1 MNPRPSE
8 INPTTAEIQMKKSSD
23 SLNTQKNNAQT
34 VTEFLKKQKILHL
47 ATLDKMN
54 NPHIVPVWYMFN
66 SKLYIGTNSKTK
78 KAKNI
83 RNNSKVSFCVDV
95 GINSPDIFGV
105 MGQGN
110 AKLIREKNEVSK
122 IEKRILLRYFKTLN
136 NKSAQELLEE
146 TDCIIEIRPKKYSV
160 WEY

>member
-1 MNPRPSE
+1 MSKR
-8 INPTTAEIQMKKSSD
+8 D
-23 SLNTQKNNAQT
+23 
-34 VTEFLKKQKILHL
+34 EFLKKQKILRL
-47 ATLDKMN
+47 ATLDNKG
-54 NPHIVPVWYMFN
+54 NPHIIPVWYLFN
-66 SKLYIGTNSKTK
+66 SKKLYIGTNSKTE

-83 RNNSKVSFCVDV
+83 KNNSKVSFCVDI

-122 IEKRILLRYFKTLN
+122 IAKRILLRYFKTLN
-136 NKSAQELLEE
+136 NKSAQEILGE
-146 TDCIIEIRPKKYSV
+146 TDCVIEIKPKKYSV